1 MEQNPFAPE
10 FDKLPEKIPVFP
22 LYGVL
27 LLPGGQLPLNIFENR
42 YLSMVNDALA
52 GSRIIGMV
60 QPTRKPEADDT
71 SPPPLCRTGCA
82 GKITEFHETPDGR
95 YIISLTGISRF
106 EIETEL
112 GTTTAYRQVKPVWA
126 PFKSDIEEKQKC
138 LGLDR
143 NTMMDLLKNYFS
155 KEELECDWARI
166 EETSDNKLI
175 TCLSMICPFDAQEK
189 QALLEAPCCKTR
201 GQMFMTMLEMAV
213 KMAESDSRMQH

>member
-1 MEQNPFAPE
+1 MELNPFAPK
-10 FDKLPEKIPVFP
+10 FDDLPDAIPVFP

-42 YLSMVNDALA
+42 YLDMVNDALA
-52 GSRIIGMV
+52 GSRMIGIL
-60 QPTRKPEADDT
+60 QPTRKQEAGDT

-82 GKITEFHETPDGR
+82 GKITEFHETGDGR
-95 YIISLTGISRF
+95 YIISLTGVCRF
-106 EIETEL
+106 DIETEL
-112 GTTTAYRQVKPVWA
+112 GTTTAYRQVKPDWA
-126 PFKSDIEEKQKC
+126 SFKSDVEEKQTC

-143 NTMMDLLKNYFS
+143 VHLLDLLKSYFS
-155 KEELECDWARI
+155 KEELDCDWARV

-201 GQMFMTMLEMAV
+201 GDMFMTMLEMAV
-213 KMAESDSRMQH
+213 KMAESESRMQH